1 MLYCPTCGAE
11 NDDDATFCKQCGRA
25 LSDVKQM
32 RAGVKPPADSP
43 RIDDEGVLLA
53 SDGLPVGYDVD
64 GEPGGERSLWKGRPS
79 FICSPIRSL
88 TIRFELTN
96 ERLKVVKG
104 LISRHRQEIDLYRIQ
119 DVEVTQGPVQR
130 VFDLGRINIF
140 SSDASTPVYS
150 MYDVPHPE
158 HVKDMIR
165 LGSRIE
171 RQRRRVILRD
181 EV

>member
-1 MLYCPTCGAE
+1 MLYCPTCGTGNE
-11 NDDDATFCKQCGRA
+11 DDAAFCKTCGRA
-25 LSDVKQM
+25 LNDVKQM
-32 RAGVKPPADSP
+32 RAGVNPPAESP

-53 SDGLPVGYDVD
+53 ADGLPVGHDLD
-64 GEPGGERSLWKGRPS
+64 GAPGGERMLWRGRPS

-88 TIRFELTN
+88 TTRFELTN
-96 ERLKVVKG
+96 ERLKVAKG
-104 LISRHRQEIDLYRIQ
+104 FISRHRQEIDLYRIQ

-130 VFDLGRINIF
+130 IFDLGQVNIY

-150 MYDVPHPE
+150 MHDVPHPE

-165 LGSRIE
+165 QGSRIE